1 MNQFIRIDSA
11 SASFL
16 CVALSISSKIV
27 YLLFLSFGMSFPKSE
42 CKCRAFFVTRN
53 TLLAK
58 IFTHFR
64 LFAVFLIIT
73 TVLTMVKHKRDSNYP
88 ISSRF

>member
-1 MNQFIRIDSA
+1 
-11 SASFL
+11 
-16 CVALSISSKIV
+16 
-27 YLLFLSFGMSFPKSE
+27 FLSFGMSFPKSE

-58 IFTHFR
+58 IFTHFC

-73 TVLTMVKHKRDSNYP
+73 TVLTMVNDIRLCSHG
-88 ISSRF
+88 RFSTIFEALH